1 MQRLCHD
8 CGLPCVI
15 RLASELP
22 LCPECKAARRR
33 IATARLAAISSIDE
47 YLAAKPRTVDDIA
60 KAAREKHLSY
70 GDYVRRYG
78 L

>member
-22 LCPECKAARRR
+22 LCPGCKAARKR
-33 IATARLAAISSIDE
+33 IATARLEAIERIDE

-60 KAAREKHLSY
+60 KAARKKGLSY
-70 GDYVRRYG
+70 GEYVRRYG